1 MSTKKNKFSIYI
13 YVVITIIGC
22 VLACSSIVPNDYLKL
37 VVVMGALGVGLDGIM
52 KDMKINKDL
61 VDATMMLSFIILV
74 LIGTSDF
81 SNMLL
86 KEITMGSLAVLS
98 VAMIALRFIH
108 MRQEA
113 NSPKDEEYEY

>member
-1 MSTKKNKFSIYI
+1 
-13 YVVITIIGC
+13 
-22 VLACSSIVPNDYLKL
+22 
-37 VVVMGALGVGLDGIM
+37 
-52 KDMKINKDL
+52 MKINKDL

-98 VAMIALRFIH
+98 VAMIALRFI
-108 MRQEA
+108 RQEA

>member
-1 MSTKKNKFSIYI
+1 
-13 YVVITIIGC
+13 
-22 VLACSSIVPNDYLKL
+22 
-37 VVVMGALGVGLDGIM
+37 
-52 KDMKINKDL
+52 MKINKDL

-113 NSPKDEEYEY
+113 NSPKDEELRQAAKEPKEEYEY

>member
-1 MSTKKNKFSIYI
+1 MGSN
-13 YVVITIIGC
+13 VIFRIFFHI
-22 VLACSSIVPNDYLKL
+22 LLSIVYQYNTGYRFYFSYFFLY
-37 VVVMGALGVGLDGIM
+37 
-52 KDMKINKDL
+52 
-61 VDATMMLSFIILV
+61 ILV

>member
-1 MSTKKNKFSIYI
+1 
-13 YVVITIIGC
+13 
-22 VLACSSIVPNDYLKL
+22 
-37 VVVMGALGVGLDGIM
+37 
-52 KDMKINKDL
+52 MKINKDL

-81 SNMLL
+81 SNMLLNMLL